1 MSQRHDNLV
10 AWQRADKLCVAVYML
25 TAQHFP
31 KTERFGLTS
40 QLRRASY
47 SVAANIVEGYAFES
61 DRTKLRHLRIAA
73 ASLAELGYGMH
84 LATQLRYLP
93 AKDADL
99 ITRSIRQTGA
109 PLHGLIREV
118 KQKAA
123 TRPPGS

>member
-1 MSQRHDNLV
+1 MSYRHENLV
-10 AWQRADKLCVAVYML
+10 AWQRADHLCVDVYKL
-25 TAQHFP
+25 TSERFP
-31 KTERFGLTS
+31 KTERYGLTS

-84 LATQLRYLP
+84 LAARLRYLP
-93 AKDADL
+93 AKDADA
-99 ITRSIRQTGA
+99 IARSIRQTGS

-118 KQKAA
+118 ATKAGSH
-123 TRPPGS
+123 RPGS